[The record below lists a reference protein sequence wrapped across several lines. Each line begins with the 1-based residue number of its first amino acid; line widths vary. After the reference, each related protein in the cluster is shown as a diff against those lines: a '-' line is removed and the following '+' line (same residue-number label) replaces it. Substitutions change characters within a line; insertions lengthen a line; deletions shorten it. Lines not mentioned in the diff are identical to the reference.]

1 MEQQS
6 IVLSIPIVPKEG
18 GQEALTLS
26 MSRILKAE
34 HRGEEIAFV
43 TPGKASELLATF
55 NRAYLDASEFYSR
68 TKLEYMRAEDS
79 LNKIRAEILI
89 DKMPA
94 LLAEKKMGSSAD
106 IRQAFIEA
114 DPTYQDAKEKMDF
127 IGAMLEYLKGKMKY
141 LENCFTSVKKIM
153 DTGNWQMIEQAH
165 RKELNGM
172 DDTSK
177 TAGQTQPRFG
187 KAL

>member
-1 MEQQS
+1 MEQHS
-6 IVLSIPIVPKEG
+6 IVLNIPIVPKMG
-18 GQEALTLS
+18 GQESLTLS

-34 HRGEEIAFV
+34 QRGEEIAFV

-68 TKLEYMRAEDS
+68 TKLEYNRAEDAV
-79 LNKIRAEILI
+79 NKVRAVILI
-89 DKMPA
+89 DKMGP
-94 LLAEKKMGSSAD
+94 LLAEKKIGSSAD

-114 DPTYQDAKEKMDF
+114 DPEYQAAKEKMDF

-177 TAGQTQPRFG
+177 TAGQSQPRFG